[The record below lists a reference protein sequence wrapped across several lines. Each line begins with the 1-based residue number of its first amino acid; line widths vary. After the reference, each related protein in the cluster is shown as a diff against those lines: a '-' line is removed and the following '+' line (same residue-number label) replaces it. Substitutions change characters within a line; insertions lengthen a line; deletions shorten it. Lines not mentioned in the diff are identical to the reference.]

1 MTAAGSDG
9 QSDRGSATLYGLI
22 AIILVT
28 LVGMAGVLLGYAVVG
43 RHRAAAAADLAAL
56 AGAARAVDG
65 SVPACAAVRE
75 VATANGA
82 SVGDC
87 RLNGLTVEV
96 VTEVR
101 LPALF
106 GVPVVARS
114 RARAGPG

>member
-1 MTAAGSDG
+1 MPAAGSDG
-9 QSDRGSATLYGLI
+9 QSDQGSATLYGLI

-56 AGAARAVDG
+56 AGAAQAVDG
-65 SVPACAAVRE
+65 SVPACAVVRE

-82 SVGDC
+82 AVSGC
-87 RLNGLTVEV
+87 RLDGLIIDV
-96 VTEVR
+96 VIEVR
-101 LPALF
+101 LPVLF
-106 GVPVVARS
+106 GVPVVAHS

>member
-1 MTAAGSDG
+1 MTAARPAGG
-9 QSDRGSATLYGLI
+9 TDRGSATIFGLI
-22 AIILVT
+22 AVVLVT

-65 SVPACAAVRE
+65 SAPACAVVGE
-75 VATANGA
+75 VASANGA
-82 SVGDC
+82 SISNC
-87 RLNGLTVEV
+87 RLDGLAVEV

-101 LPALF
+101 LPPLF